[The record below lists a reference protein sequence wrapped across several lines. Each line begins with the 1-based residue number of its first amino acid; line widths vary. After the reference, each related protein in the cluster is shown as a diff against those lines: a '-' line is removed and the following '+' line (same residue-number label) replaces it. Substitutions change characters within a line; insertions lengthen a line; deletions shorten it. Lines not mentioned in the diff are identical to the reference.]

1 MKKIL
6 WICLILWA
14 LGMCGEQAQA
24 RDIVEKW
31 RCFGQYDFDK
41 KEVVIELEGR
51 IPAGE
56 EWGPGQI
63 WVRGIGQ
70 DGGFTIRGVNWWWEW
85 MEDNTDLLSTQMGR
99 AAITILRGVET
110 YGCCQARHTTV
121 CRPEVCSSA
130 TAGGVRDCI
139 HRGDSM
145 CLRWRV
151 SVQFQY
157 LDRP

>member
-85 MEDNTDLLSTQMGR
+85 DGGQHGFVIHPDGSGGYYDFEGRRDLRVLPSQ
-99 AAITILRGVET
+99 T
-110 YGCCQARHTTV
+110 YNC
-121 CRPEVCSSA
+121 
-130 TAGGVRDCI
+130 
-139 HRGDSM
+139 
-145 CLRWRV
+145 V
-151 SVQFQY
+151 S
-157 LDRP
+157 P